1 MYEVL
6 FKRFVLLVTGLNV
19 PKSTIII
26 ISCLS
31 LSNY

>member
-1 MYEVL
+1 MCEVP
-6 FKRFVLLVTGLNV
+6 FKRFVLLVTGLNA

-26 ISCLS
+26 ICLS